1 MNIINHGSWALYT
14 PDQTTK
20 DRQEAPSSA
29 LFCKRTSD
37 DTDWYDYIY
46 FNGSPFAPG
55 SIKIT
60 IYAGEVMAA
69 TRDESMLFPQRMT
82 LLEVTGDAVEDPQ
95 EAYGGFIYDAE
106 ANTLSAPAP
115 APVTVE
121 PVSPRQARLALLA
134 AGLLDEVQAAVD
146 AAGGATKITW
156 EYATEI
162 SRTDPMID
170 AIGAALNM
178 TDAQIDALF
187 ATAKTL

>member
-1 MNIINHGSWALYT
+1 
-14 PDQTTK
+14 
-20 DRQEAPSSA
+20 
-29 LFCKRTSD
+29 
-37 DTDWYDYIY
+37 
-46 FNGSPFAPG
+46 
-55 SIKIT
+55 
-60 IYAGEVMAA
+60 
-69 TRDESMLFPQRMT
+69 
-82 LLEVTGDAVEDPQ
+82 
-95 EAYGGFIYDAE
+95 
-106 ANTLSAPAP
+106 
-115 APVTVE
+115 VE

>member
-1 MNIINHGSWALYT
+1 M
-14 PDQTTK
+14 
-20 DRQEAPSSA
+20 
-29 LFCKRTSD
+29 FCKRDSD
-37 DTDWYDYIY
+37 GIDWYDFIF

-60 IYAGEVMAA
+60 IDETNKVMVA
-69 TRDESMLFPQRMT
+69 TRDESSLFPQRMT
-82 LLEVTGDAVEDPQ
+82 VLEVTGDDVEDTQ
-95 EAYGGFIYDAE
+95 EAYSGFIYDAE

-115 APVTVE
+115 APVVVE